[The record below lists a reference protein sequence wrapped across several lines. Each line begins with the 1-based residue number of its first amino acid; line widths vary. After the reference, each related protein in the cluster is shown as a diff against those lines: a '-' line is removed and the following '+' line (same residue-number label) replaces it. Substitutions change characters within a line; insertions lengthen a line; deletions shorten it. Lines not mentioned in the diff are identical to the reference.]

1 MYEQLSISSKL
12 GPIVIIDKITN
23 VSIHVGLS
31 VDKGFKPLLGK
42 YQALSVYIIVFMLHA
57 H

>member
-1 MYEQLSISSKL
+1 MYEQLSIKQQTGSYCYNWQDTKF
-12 GPIVIIDKITN
+12 P
-23 VSIHVGLS
+23 IHVGLS
-31 VDKGFKPLLGK
+31 VDKGFKHLGK